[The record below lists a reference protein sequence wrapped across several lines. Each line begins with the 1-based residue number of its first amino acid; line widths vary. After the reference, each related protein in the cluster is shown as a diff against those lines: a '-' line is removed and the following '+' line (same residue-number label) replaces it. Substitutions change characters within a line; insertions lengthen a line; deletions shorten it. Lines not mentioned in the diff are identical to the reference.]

1 MNLEE
6 FLNCGAVKCLKTG
19 QFCVEVDGIRVLFN
33 VEVNLGAVT
42 QLKLKSANYKVNCNV
57 EVDTRTERVISVE
70 CVGFKEEK
78 IRLTLL
84 GCFKERGLLHKGLV
98 F

>member
-6 FLNCGAVKCLKTG
+6 FLNCGAVKCLRTG
-19 QFCVEVDGIRVLFN
+19 QFCVEVDGLRVLFN

-42 QLKLKSANYKVNCNV
+42 QLKLKSTNYKVSCNV
-57 EVDTRTERVISVE
+57 DVDTSTEKVIYVE

-84 GCFKERGLLHKGLV
+84 GCFKERGLLHKGLI